1 MLLQEK
7 QKNFRLLDIFGFCID
22 RKKRFFYKNC
32 SKCGMMVKNEQE
44 DMTME
49 FEKLIEE
56 RRSIRKYNS
65 SRRATKEQ
73 ITAMVQAAIQA
84 PSWKNSQTA
93 RYYAILEEAKCE
105 EFSESCLPQ
114 FNRDSSKGASYLV
127 TTFVKNRAGYNRE
140 TGAPDNECGNG
151 WGYYDLGLQNENLI
165 LKAKELGLDTLI
177 MGIRDAEKIH
187 EMLQI
192 PETEQVVAVIAV
204 GYRDIDPEKP
214 KRKTPEAI
222 LTFLEG

>member
-1 MLLQEK
+1 M
-7 QKNFRLLDIFGFCID
+7 
-22 RKKRFFYKNC
+22 
-32 SKCGMMVKNEQE
+32 
-44 DMTME
+44 
-49 FEKLIEE
+49 
-56 RRSIRKYNS
+56 
-65 SRRATKEQ
+65 
-73 ITAMVQAAIQA
+73 
-84 PSWKNSQTA
+84 
-93 RYYAILEEAKCE
+93 
-105 EFSESCLPQ
+105 
-114 FNRDSSKGASYLV
+114 
-127 TTFVKNRAGYNRE
+127 TTFVKNPGAGYNRE

-214 KRKTPEAI
+214 KRKNSGSHSDLCGGMISPPDKDEQKESRYGRAKPERTCFS
-222 LTFLEG
+222 L

>member
-1 MLLQEK
+1 MQ
-7 QKNFRLLDIFGFCID
+7 
-22 RKKRFFYKNC
+22 
-32 SKCGMMVKNEQE
+32 
-44 DMTME
+44 
-49 FEKLIEE
+49 
-56 RRSIRKYNS
+56 RRSRS
-65 SRRATKEQ
+65 PLW
-73 ITAMVQAAIQA
+73 VQAAIQA

-177 MGIRDAEKIH
+177 MGIRNAEKIH

-222 LTFLEG
+222 LTFVEG

>member
-1 MLLQEK
+1 
-7 QKNFRLLDIFGFCID
+7 
-22 RKKRFFYKNC
+22 
-32 SKCGMMVKNEQE
+32 
-44 DMTME
+44 ME

-151 WGYYDLGLQNENLI
+151 WGYYDCGLHDMNL
-165 LKAKELGLDTLI
+165 LLEAADQGLSTLV
-177 MGIRDAEKIH
+177 MGLRDADKLREAFD
-187 EMLQI
+187 I
-192 PETEQVVAVIAV
+192 PKEESIVSVISV
-204 GYRDIDPEKP
+204 GYSDADPDRP
-214 KRKTPEAI
+214 TRKSVEEIAK
-222 LTFLEG
+222 FF